1 MEIPEYQVLLNDIIT
16 GTSYSGISFK
26 DCQPHKDEG
35 NLRGGWGDPGGL
47 HGFGEK
53 VLPDDM
59 FLALA
64 AIIHYE
70 KNNNG
75 CGYRK

>member
-1 MEIPEYQVLLNDIIT
+1 MEIPEYQVLLKDIIMD
-16 GTSYSGISFK
+16 TSYSGISFK
-26 DCQPHKDEG
+26 DGRPYKGEG
-35 NLRGGWGDPGGL
+35 NLRGGGGDPDGL

-53 VLPDDM
+53 VLPGDM

-64 AIIHYE
+64 AIHYE